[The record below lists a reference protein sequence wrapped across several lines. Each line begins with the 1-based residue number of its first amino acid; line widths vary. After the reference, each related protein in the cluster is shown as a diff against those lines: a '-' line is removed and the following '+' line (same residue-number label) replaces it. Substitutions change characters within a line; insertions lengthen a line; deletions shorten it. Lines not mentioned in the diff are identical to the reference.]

1 MDIFLLQALIDEMS
15 PWIIGRSVGRIDQI
29 GATDL
34 LLDLHLRDGRRLYL
48 STDPQRLACCLTERT
63 HRQFSVP
70 SRNDTPMVALL
81 RKHLEGRRLREVI
94 PLGYDRVV
102 RFVFAEE
109 PQGDKVE
116 EGEGGERTLV
126 LWLTGRSANVWLL
139 SDGEVIAQLRERET
153 RFENHDYADP
163 DPPRDRLDPTTCPV
177 EQLDERL
184 AVETHGATDEPTLAA
199 AIERSLIGFTPRL
212 SRELAHRLAPPARLE
227 TVWPAMQAQLCPATP
242 GAILYASPSWEEL
255 QQEPGRAEM
264 QLALSVIPLEHLSD
278 LSATNFA
285 SANEALSR
293 YQRFLDERAA
303 VRALQQRI
311 QTQLSGRRRKLEALL
326 ANLDRETAKY
336 AETEH
341 WQRQGELLLTNAH
354 QAITTENGTFLVVD
368 FFDEAQSL
376 IEIDTAGKKEPQE
389 AAEHYF
395 RLARKGRHARSSIE
409 ARRPA
414 ILSELQGLETTRQHA
429 SEAASR
435 APLEALALSLGLA
448 APPSPS
454 LAKPSPAGRPL
465 EKREAI
471 PGVRRYRSS
480 DGFEILVGRTDRDN
494 DHLTNRI
501 ARSHDLWLHAA
512 DYPGSHVILRNPR
525 RLPIPFR
532 SLQEAAQL
540 AAKFSQAREA
550 PKVAVHYCEK
560 KFVTKPKGF
569 PPGQVRLAS
578 FKTILVEP
586 GEPAERLL
594 PN

>member
-15 PWIIGRSVGRIDQI
+15 PWIVGRSVGRIDQL

-34 LLDLHLRDGRRLYL
+34 LLDLHLRDGRRLHL
-48 STDPQRLACCLTERT
+48 STDPQRLACYLTDRT
-63 HRQFSVP
+63 HRQFSTG
-70 SRNDTPMVALL
+70 SRSDTPMVALL
-81 RKHLEGRRLREVI
+81 KKHLEGRRLREVI

-102 RFVFAEE
+102 RFVFTREVEAPE
-109 PQGDKVE
+109 E
-116 EGEGGERTLV
+116 EGEDGERTLV
-126 LWLTGRSANVWLL
+126 LWLTGRSANIWLL
-139 SDGEVIAQLRERET
+139 ADGEVLTLLREREGRGEGPGYT
-153 RFENHDYADP
+153 DP
-163 DPPRDRLDPTTCPV
+163 RPPGDRLDPTTCPA
-177 EQLDERL
+177 ELLRERL
-184 AVETHGATDEPTLAA
+184 AREAPGTPDEPALAA
-199 AIERSLIGFTPRL
+199 GIERSLIGFTPRL
-212 SRELAHRLAPPARLE
+212 SRELAFRLTPPARLE
-227 TVWPAMQAQLCPATP
+227 SVWPVMQAQLFPTAP
-242 GAILYASPSWEEL
+242 GVTLYSSPTWEEL
-255 QQEPGRAEM
+255 QREPARAEM
-264 QLALSVIPLEHLSD
+264 QLTLSVIPLTHLSD
-278 LSATNFA
+278 LCAVSFA
-285 SANEALSR
+285 SANEAMSR
-293 YQRFLDERAA
+293 FQTFLDERAA

-311 QTQLSGRRRKLEALL
+311 QTHLTTRRRKLEALL

-336 AETEH
+336 AKTEQ
-341 WQRQGELLLTNAH
+341 WQRQGELLLANAH
-354 QAITTENGTFLVVD
+354 QAILTENGTFLVVN
-368 FFDEAQSL
+368 FFDETEEL
-376 IEIDTAGKKEPQE
+376 VEIDTAGKKEPQE

-414 ILSELQGLETTRQHA
+414 ILAELQSLHATRNLA
-429 SEAASR
+429 NEATSH

-448 APPSPS
+448 APLTASP
-454 LAKPSPAGRPL
+454 AKPPAAGRPP

-594 PN
+594 AN

>member
-15 PWIIGRSVGRIDQI
+15 PWIVGRSIGRIDQI

-34 LLDLHLRDGRRLYL
+34 LLDLHLRDGRRLHL
-48 STDPQRLACCLTERT
+48 STDPHRLACSLTDRT
-63 HRQFSVP
+63 HRQFSAG
-70 SRNDTPMVALL
+70 SRSDTPMVALL
-81 RKHLEGRRLREVI
+81 RKHLEGWRLREVT

-102 RFVFAEE
+102 HFVFAKE
-109 PQGDKVE
+109 DE
-116 EGEGGERTLV
+116 EGEEAGERTLV

-139 SDGEVIAQLRERET
+139 ADGEVLTRLREREGRGEGT
-153 RFENHDYADP
+153 GYT
-163 DPPRDRLDPTTCPV
+163 DPPPPGDRLDPTTCSA
-177 EQLDERL
+177 EQLRERL
-184 AVETHGATDEPTLAA
+184 AREAHAAADEPTLAV

-212 SRELAHRLAPPARLE
+212 SRELAYRLTPPARLE
-227 TVWPAMQAQLCPATP
+227 TVWPAMQAQLLQTAP

-255 QQEPGRAEM
+255 QREPGRAEM
-264 QLALSVIPLEHLSD
+264 QLALSVIPLTHLSD
-278 LSATNFA
+278 LSATSFA
-285 SANEALSR
+285 SANEAMSR
-293 YQRFLDERAA
+293 FQTFLDERAA

-311 QTQLSGRRRKLEALL
+311 QTHLTTRRRKLEALL
-326 ANLDRETAKY
+326 ANLDRETARY

-354 QAITTENGTFLVVD
+354 QAIATENGTFLVVD

-414 ILSELQGLETTRQHA
+414 ILAELQGLHDARDLA

-448 APPSPS
+448 APP
-454 LAKPSPAGRPL
+454 APSPGKPTAAGRPP

-550 PKVAVHYCEK
+550 PKVAVHYCVK

>member
-15 PWIIGRSVGRIDQI
+15 PWIIGRSVGRIDQL
-29 GATDL
+29 GTTDL
-34 LLDLHLRDGRRLYL
+34 LLDLHLRDGRRLHL
-48 STDPQRLACCLTERT
+48 STDPHRLACYLTDRT
-63 HRQFSVP
+63 HRQFFIG

-81 RKHLEGRRLREVI
+81 KKHLEGRRLREVI

-102 RFVFAEE
+102 RFVFTKEAEAPE
-109 PQGDKVE
+109 E
-116 EGEGGERTLV
+116 EGEDGERTLV
-126 LWLTGRSANVWLL
+126 VWLTGRSANVWLL
-139 SDGEVIAQLRERET
+139 ADGEVVARLREREG
-153 RFENHDYADP
+153 RGEDRGYADP
-163 DPPRDRLDPTTCPV
+163 PPSGDRLDPTTCPV
-177 EQLDERL
+177 EQLRERL
-184 AVETHGATDEPTLAA
+184 VREAPATPDEPALAA

-212 SRELAHRLAPPARLE
+212 SRELAFRLTPPAHLE
-227 TVWPAMQAQLCPATP
+227 TVWPKLQAQLLPTAP
-242 GAILYASPSWEEL
+242 GVTLYSSPSWEEL
-255 QQEPGRAEM
+255 QREPGRAEM
-264 QLALSVIPLEHLSD
+264 QLALSVIPLTHLSE
-278 LSATNFA
+278 LSAVSFA
-285 SANEALSR
+285 SANEAMAR
-293 YQRFLDERAA
+293 FQTFLDERAA

-311 QTQLSGRRRKLEALL
+311 QTHLTTRRRKLEALL

-336 AETEH
+336 AETEQ
-341 WQRQGELLLTNAH
+341 WQRQGELLLANAH
-354 QAITTENGTFLVVD
+354 QAILTEHGTFLVVN
-368 FFDEAQSL
+368 FFDEAEDL
-376 IEIDTAGKKEPQE
+376 VEIDTAGKKEPQE

-414 ILSELQGLETTRQHA
+414 ILAELQSLHA
-429 SEAASR
+429 ARDLANEATSH
-435 APLEALALSLGLA
+435 APLEALTLSLGLA
-448 APPSPS
+448 TPPTPS
-454 LAKPSPAGRPL
+454 ATKPAATGRPP

-594 PN
+594 TN